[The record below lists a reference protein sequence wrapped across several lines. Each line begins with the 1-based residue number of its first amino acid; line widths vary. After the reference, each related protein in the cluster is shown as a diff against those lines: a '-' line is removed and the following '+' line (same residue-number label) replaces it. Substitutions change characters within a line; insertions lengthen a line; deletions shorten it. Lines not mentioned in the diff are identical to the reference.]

1 MGLGQAP
8 KAPCMSQCLQAALR
22 GARLS
27 RRRGQA
33 AEVGGDGIL
42 ALARLARLARGTA
55 AASPQRAAGGGGS
68 RGSWH
73 QAWLQAQGEEW
84 LPGSGRRSVPAE
96 SRRGRRRGS
105 ARTEPPG
112 CGSAAPLVL
121 AFPATGDSS
130 EGRRAGTDRPAR
142 GATRTCGTDGA
153 GGGARPPP
161 LGRGQPCAPRARRGG
176 TGGAAASQP
185 HLTLAAARAGGRRR
199 GPSGSRAAHE
209 VSPSRIGAA
218 HLLLRIAQ
226 PRGTQRRCCGAEL
239 GEGTPTEIQ
248 RQVSPRMVRLSKLM
262 GMTLASRVLCWS

>member
-1 MGLGQAP
+1 MASLHWPGWP
-8 KAPCMSQCLQAALR
+8 AAQPLPFP
-22 GARLS
+22 S
-27 RRRGQA
+27 
-33 AEVGGDGIL
+33 
-42 ALARLARLARGTA
+42 ALPA
-55 AASPQRAAGGGGS
+55 AAAAG
-68 RGSWH
+68 
-73 QAWLQAQGEEW
+73 A
-84 LPGSGRRSVPAE
+84 PGTR
-96 SRRGRRRGS
+96 
-105 ARTEPPG
+105 PG
-112 CGSAAPLVL
+112 CRPRARSGFQEAGGEAFQSSLAVAAAAAPREPSRPAAAPL
-121 AFPATGDSS
+121 PSS
-130 EGRRAGTDRPAR
+130 SSRSQRLGIRAEDEERARTDRPR

-161 LGRGQPCAPRARRGG
+161 LGRGQPCAPRAWRGG

-218 HLLLRIAQ
+218 HLRLCIAH
-226 PRGTQRRCCGAEL
+226 PRDTQRRCCGAGL